1 VTRTTSA
8 RPRAPVVFLLGAVGG
23 ALIGVAAGSALTR
36 SMLASARQQNP
47 GYTGEGLEYVAI
59 AVTFAG
65 TALGAALAMI
75 HLRVRARRARRQRSG
90 QRS

>member
-1 VTRTTSA
+1 MTRTTSA
-8 RPRAPVVFLLGAVGG
+8 GPRAPLAFLAGAVGG

-36 SMLASARQQNP
+36 SLLASAREQNP

-59 AVTFAG
+59 AVTFAD

-75 HLRVRARRARRQRSG
+75 YLRLRARRARRQRSG